1 MTYASLQRVVAGA
14 SLLLGDVIGHLR
26 SLTKVFS
33 DNYNLETCAEQLGAL
48 LLEFDNSKEV
58 FSELSSRYKQEKYI
72 SEHFNVV
79 KPKTILLGH
88 RFDSVT
94 NSQTG
99 RAGQVAV
106 RETFQYVPILE
117 TLKMLFRSN
126 LVQTEVFNGHT
137 SVDGFMRD
145 YCDGEMFQKH
155 PLLAKEK
162 GAIQIN
168 LFFDELEVT
177 NPLGSKTGIH
187 KLGAFYYVLKNLDPK
202 FNSSLKNVH
211 LLAMCN
217 CVDIKKYGYGPILAP
232 FMEELHQ
239 LESDEGVL
247 IALDKDK
254 SFSLRGTL
262 AVVSADN
269 LGGNSLFGFVE
280 SFSANMPCKVCT
292 GNKEDF
298 QVKFTGEQFQLRSK
312 HEHDQHVRDAQRNPP
327 SCSASGVKRSCIL
340 NTSKY
345 FHVTSNFCPDVM
357 HDVLEGIAPMELKLV
372 LKALIFDEKLFTLD
386 QLNLKIS
393 THNYGFCDQSN
404 KPSQIM
410 QHTLKSNDNSLKQRA
425 AQMWCLLRVVPLLI
439 GEYIPRG
446 NCFWEL
452 ILKLRKITDIIFAP
466 KVTRGQC
473 VYLKSLIEDHH
484 SHFKR
489 VFPDVSFI
497 PKHHFLVHYPFLM
510 LQVGPVVHMWCM
522 RFEAKHM
529 YAKRL
534 SGVVCCF
541 KDICKTVTQRHQISH
556 CGKWF
561 LSSNDNAEASLC
573 VANVTPCQVCDICGF
588 ETLLQNVAGLSAEDE
603 LDVADHIVY
612 FGTMYRAGMVV
623 VIDTVNESPIFCRI
637 ISILLVGQLVY
648 IHGEVWEACYFDEHL
663 HSYSVQKGECYTFKR
678 IEDLMDFYPLVLN
691 FFGSETYISL
701 KYGIM

>member
-1 MTYASLQRVVAGA
+1 
-14 SLLLGDVIGHLR
+14 
-26 SLTKVFS
+26 
-33 DNYNLETCAEQLGAL
+33 
-48 LLEFDNSKEV
+48 
-58 FSELSSRYKQEKYI
+58 
-72 SEHFNVV
+72 
-79 KPKTILLGH
+79 
-88 RFDSVT
+88 
-94 NSQTG
+94 
-99 RAGQVAV
+99 
-106 RETFQYVPILE
+106 
-117 TLKMLFRSN
+117 
-126 LVQTEVFNGHT
+126 
-137 SVDGFMRD
+137 
-145 YCDGEMFQKH
+145 
-155 PLLAKEK
+155 
-162 GAIQIN
+162 
-168 LFFDELEVT
+168 
-177 NPLGSKTGIH
+177 
-187 KLGAFYYVLKNLDPK
+187 
-202 FNSSLKNVH
+202 
-211 LLAMCN
+211 
-217 CVDIKKYGYGPILAP
+217 
-232 FMEELHQ
+232 
-239 LESDEGVL
+239 
-247 IALDKDK
+247 
-254 SFSLRGTL
+254 
-262 AVVSADN
+262 
-269 LGGNSLFGFVE
+269 
-280 SFSANMPCKVCT
+280 
-292 GNKEDF
+292 
-298 QVKFTGEQFQLRSK
+298 
-312 HEHDQHVRDAQRNPP
+312 
-327 SCSASGVKRSCIL
+327 
-340 NTSKY
+340 
-345 FHVTSNFCPDVM
+345 
-357 HDVLEGIAPMELKLV
+357 
-372 LKALIFDEKLFTLD
+372 
-386 QLNLKIS
+386 
-393 THNYGFCDQSN
+393 
-404 KPSQIM
+404 M

-452 ILKLRKITDIIFAP
+452 ILKLRKITDIICAP

-529 YAKRL
+529 YAQRL
-534 SGVVCCF
+534 SGVICCF

-663 HSYSVQKGECYTFKR
+663 HSYSVQKESEIDSDDNQDEESSCETSIACSTGTQSTSLDLLSMLDTHPKGEEITREYMKNKTLTPQTR
-678 IEDLMDFYPLVLN
+678 ITLVNIVCAALVKIHGYYPSPEEKERAARCIIDRFPNLRDKMGKSGHEHFFCKTGGQSGYIQSRLKNIRRHLPKQNQQRPRLGMSGAQYQLTNMENDKEQSTGDLPTIDNDEAKGLADFCRSTPLESKAAILKAMKEFTGNRVNWIKEKSPTMTQIIKEYPQYIEIPEIISQDFQQMFGEETGANFLMKWGQHAKSILEYMKNSRNAKLVELTKEYEGTAKSDELCALYALLGLVHLLPSFNTRKKGKCSREDHNGFFLDFQNIGTSVEDYIRSQQLQTTTRKQPYILAL
-691 FFGSETYISL
+691 GSRYNVDQYFIAVDGTPIPVSRMPVGLQLPQTYCL
-701 KYGIM
+701 KYTSCSTSTLLYSYKTFAYIYR